1 MLLRG
6 VGRVTP
12 FPSALYLA
20 IFPAPFAPLGIFL
33 IPKILVVVSLGPL
46 GFGSHIAA
54 PLSLFPPGT
63 AQGLLYKVHVQI
75 VSPSLLSP

>member
-1 MLLRG
+1 MLFRG
-6 VGRVTP
+6 VSRDTL
-12 FPSALYLA
+12 FPSALDLA
-20 IFPAPFAPLGIFL
+20 TFSAPFARIFL

-54 PLSLFPPGT
+54 LLGLFPHGT